1 MVKKWAVSGMIE
13 QAFGQRVRYL
23 RKLKNI
29 SQEELSFRSH
39 LHKNYICDIENGRRN
54 VSLKAIE
61 KIANGLDVSMD
72 ALFIK

>member
-1 MVKKWAVSGMIE
+1 MIE

-29 SQEELSFRSH
+29 SQEELAFRAR

-54 VSLKAIE
+54 VSLKAIA
-61 KIANGLDVSMD
+61 KIAKGLDVTID
-72 ALFIK
+72 ALFIQ

>member
-1 MVKKWAVSGMIE
+1 MIE
-13 QAFGQRVRYL
+13 HEFGSRVRYL

-29 SQEELSFRSH
+29 SQEELAFRSH

-61 KIANGLDVSMD
+61 KIAKGLNVSVDV
-72 ALFIK
+72 LFIK